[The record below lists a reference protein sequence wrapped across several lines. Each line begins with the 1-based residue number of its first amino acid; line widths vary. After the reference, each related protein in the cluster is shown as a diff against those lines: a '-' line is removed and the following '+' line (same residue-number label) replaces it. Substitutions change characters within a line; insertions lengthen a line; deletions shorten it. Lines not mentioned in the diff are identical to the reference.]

1 MTQQFSYSVVT
12 AMVAQVVKVGYL
24 IQGEILIVRNFVN
37 AHLWQ
42 LLCIYSLWVHRN
54 EFTNMLISVIFW
66 FGVQLKFQ
74 QKNMYSFMLFCTDSK
89 YMGAL

>member
-1 MTQQFSYSVVT
+1 MTQQFSYS
-12 AMVAQVVKVGYL
+12 MVAQVVKVGYL
-24 IQGEILIVRNFVN
+24 IQGEILIVRNYVN
-37 AHLWQ
+37 THLWQ

>member
-37 AHLWQ
+37 AHL
-42 LLCIYSLWVHRN
+42 
-54 EFTNMLISVIFW
+54 
-66 FGVQLKFQ
+66 
-74 QKNMYSFMLFCTDSK
+74 
-89 YMGAL
+89 